1 MGFLGKKLGSMFPI
15 WDIWKK
21 TEKKKNVGPLEV
33 IRQMKAEGF
42 SYKKNDHKC
51 VSLVFEKD
59 VRVIILD
66 IPNSVKWVL
75 SKCDLSY
82 SLEIICIRKR

>member
-15 WDIWKK
+15 WDILKK
-21 TEKKKNVGPLEV
+21 TGKKNVGPLEV

-82 SLEIICIRKR
+82 SPEIICIRKR

>member
-1 MGFLGKKLGSMFPI
+1 MAKNWVQCFPSETSEKN
-15 WDIWKK
+15 WKK
-21 TEKKKNVGPLEV
+21 KVGPLEV